1 MSYSST
7 TAARTS
13 VRAAV
18 TAALIVILTGTGVQA
33 SWADGTTG
41 TTTSTTPVCTT
52 TVDATGTP
60 VTTCSTDNNPWD

>member
-1 MSYSST
+1 MSYT
-7 TAARTS
+7 ATAARNS

-18 TAALIVILTGTGVQA
+18 TAALIVILTGAGVQA

-41 TTTSTTPVCTT
+41 TTDATTPVCTT
-52 TVDATGTP
+52 TVTATGP

>member
-1 MSYSST
+1 MSYFST

-18 TAALIVILTGTGVQA
+18 TAALIVILTGAGVQA

-41 TTTSTTPVCTT
+41 STTSTTPVCTT
-52 TVDATGTP
+52 TVDATGATI
-60 VTTCSTDNNPWD
+60 TTCSSDNNPWD